1 MLKIIHIKSTYD
13 DGYII
18 SGNGL
23 CVEHGSINVTG
34 DVVNIVLNDDGK
46 ITIPTGIYELLSIET
61 DCGDF
66 VIDLPECYFKK
77 IEIKSDCGDMKINTN
92 YKNISFDTECGEYE
106 NLNLHNKGI
115 KPKTFVVNK
124 IARKVKSL
132 VSEFDLPL
140 NKNKD
145 RYF

>member
-1 MLKIIHIKSTYD
+1 M
-13 DGYII
+13 
-18 SGNGL
+18 
-23 CVEHGSINVTG
+23 
-34 DVVNIVLNDDGK
+34 VNIVLNDDGK
-46 ITIPTGIYELLSIET
+46 ITIPTGNYELLSIET

>member
-1 MLKIIHIKSTYD
+1 MVRIINIKSTCD

-18 SGNGL
+18 SGNSL
-23 CVEHGSINVTG
+23 FVEQGSKNVTG

-46 ITIPTGIYELLSIET
+46 ITIPTGNYELLSIET

>member
-1 MLKIIHIKSTYD
+1 MLRIINIKSTCD

-23 CVEHGSINVTG
+23 CVEYGSINVTG
-34 DVVNIVLNDDGK
+34 NVANIVLNDDGK
-46 ITIPTGIYELLSIET
+46 ITIPTGNYELLSIET

-66 VIDLPECYFKK
+66 EINLPDCYFKK
-77 IEIKSDCGDMKINTN
+77 IELKSDCGDMKINTN

-115 KPKTFVVNK
+115 KPKASVANK
-124 IARKVKSL
+124 IARKVKTL

>member
-1 MLKIIHIKSTYD
+1 MLKIIHIKSTCD

-46 ITIPTGIYELLSIET
+46 ITIPTGNYGLLSIDT

-66 VIDLPECYFKK
+66 VIDLPNCYFEK
-77 IEIKSDCGDMKINTN
+77 IEIRSDCGDVKVNTN
-92 YKNISFDTECGEYE
+92 YKNISFDTDCGEYE

-115 KPKTFVVNK
+115 KPKNFGVNK

-132 VSEFDLPL
+132 VSEFELPL

>member
-1 MLKIIHIKSTYD
+1 MLKIIHIKSTCD

-18 SGNGL
+18 SGNSL
-23 CVEHGSINVTG
+23 FVEQGSKNVTG

-46 ITIPTGIYELLSIET
+46 ITIPTGNYELLSIET

>member
-1 MLKIIHIKSTYD
+1 MLKIIHIKSTCD

-46 ITIPTGIYELLSIET
+46 ITIPKDNYELLSIET

-66 VIDLPECYFKK
+66 VIDLPDCYFKK
-77 IEIKSDCGDMKINTN
+77 IGD
-92 YKNISFDTECGEYE
+92 DEYE
-106 NLNLHNKGI
+106 YRIYLIDDLYN
-115 KPKTFVVNK
+115 
-124 IARKVKSL
+124 
-132 VSEFDLPL
+132 EFDKESQEIVIRLL
-140 NKNKD
+140 KEI
-145 RYF
+145 R

>member
-1 MLKIIHIKSTYD
+1 MLKIIHIKSTCD

-18 SGNGL
+18 SGNSL
-23 CVEHGSINVTG
+23 FVEQGSKNVTG

-46 ITIPTGIYELLSIET
+46 ITIPTGNYELLSIET

-66 VIDLPECYFKK
+66 VIDLPDCYFEK

>member
-1 MLKIIHIKSTYD
+1 MLKIIHIKSTCDY
-13 DGYII
+13 GYIR
-18 SGNGL
+18 SGNSL
-23 CVEHGSINVTG
+23 FVEQGSKNVTG

-46 ITIPTGIYELLSIET
+46 ITIPTGNYELLSIET

-66 VIDLPECYFKK
+66 VIDLPDCYFEK

-132 VSEFDLPL
+132 VSELDLPL

>member
-1 MLKIIHIKSTYD
+1 MLKKIHIKSTCD

-23 CVEHGSINVTG
+23 CVEQGSINIIGYTA
-34 DVVNIVLNDDGK
+34 NIVLNDDGK
-46 ITIPTGIYELLSIET
+46 ITIPTGNYELLSIDT

-66 VIDLPECYFKK
+66 VIDLPNCYFEK
-77 IEIKSDCGDMKINTN
+77 IVIKSDCGDMKVNTN
-92 YKNISFDTECGEYE
+92 YKNISFDTDCGEYE

-115 KPKTFVVNK
+115 KPKNFGVNK

-132 VSEFDLPL
+132 VSEFELPL

>member
-1 MLKIIHIKSTYD
+1 MLKIIHIKSTCD

-18 SGNGL
+18 SGNSL
-23 CVEHGSINVTG
+23 FVEQGSKNVTG

-46 ITIPTGIYELLSIET
+46 ITIPTGNYELLSIET

-66 VIDLPECYFKK
+66 VIDLPDCYFEK

-115 KPKTFVVNK
+115 KPKTFIANK